1 MATKIPPSTPA
12 LNLHRGNCL
21 DLIPVTIPLNPF
33 RTFLLVAKI
42 KFKIINPDPNENS
55 AASTPLPNRA
65 DNPPF
70 TRD

>member
-12 LNLHRGNCL
+12 LNRHRGNCF
-21 DLIPVTIPLNPF
+21 DLMPVKIPLKPF
-33 RTFLLVAKI
+33 RTLLLVAKI
-42 KFKIINPDPNENS
+42 KFNIKNPDPNENS